1 MWLALSFVVYVLL
14 LLLKFGDPELD
25 QGIGHP
31 WCYENPY
38 CGPSK
43 WKVWYKKCG
52 GSRQSPINIV
62 TSQTQHDWQL
72 GPMTIWGP
80 LGLVPATANNNG
92 HSVSV
97 KLGFRYRLRGAGL
110 PGRFYLDSFHFHF
123 GKSGLDEHGSEHL
136 INGRSFPLEMHLV
149 FYNGKY
155 YRFEYAKRQQNGLA
169 VVAVLYKFGREN
181 LGLESLMRNLPSL
194 KYKGQSSPVS
204 VDLAE
209 FLPHGLQ
216 NYYRY
221 KGSLTTPPCTQN
233 VLWTVLE
240 EPAELSP
247 LQYKALSSSLFTTGP
262 NEKPTHFLQ
271 NNYRPPQ
278 PLNGR
283 TVSRYKE

>member
-1 MWLALSFVVYVLL
+1 MCGNRKTHSEAVLL
-14 LLLKFGDPELD
+14 FL
-25 QGIGHP
+25 
-31 WCYENPY
+31 
-38 CGPSK
+38 GPSR

-52 GSRQSPINIV
+52 GSRQSPINIM

-97 KLGFRYRLRGAGL
+97 KLAFRYRLRGAGL

-123 GKSGLDEHGSEHL
+123 GKPGLNEHGSEHL

-155 YRFEYAKRQQNGLA
+155 YRFEYAKRQQNGLV
-169 VVAVLYKFGREN
+169 VVAVLYKVCVWAT
-181 LGLESLMRNLPSL
+181 LGLRSL
-194 KYKGQSSPVS
+194 KRIKTPITSFAFIFFSP
-204 VDLAE
+204 
-209 FLPHGLQ
+209 FLPHGRQ

-247 LQYKALSSSLFTTGP
+247 LQV
-262 NEKPTHFLQ
+262 
-271 NNYRPPQ
+271 RRQ
-278 PLNGR
+278 PAGLI
-283 TVSRYKE
+283 